1 MCHDA
6 SMARALTLAEAA
18 DQLGVTPQRI
28 SQMLRSGDLSGPTVG
43 PGRAPKGVG
52 RVWESSLQQEID
64 KRGAGSRRV
73 GRRSTLHDGVQ
84 TGPPARESAALEAAL
99 QMKIRLDDAR
109 EALREER
116 QANKRLTSLLT
127 AVVAEM
133 EIARAQ
139 SDRLDHI
146 AEGYSEALA
155 QLIIPDGPGNAS

>member
-1 MCHDA
+1 
-6 SMARALTLAEAA
+6 MARALALAEAA
-18 DQLGVTPQRI
+18 DRLGVTPQRI

-84 TGPPARESAALEAAL
+84 TGPPTRESAALEAAL

-109 EALREER
+109 EALRER
-116 QANKRLTSLLT
+116 
-127 AVVAEM
+127 
-133 EIARAQ
+133 
-139 SDRLDHI
+139 
-146 AEGYSEALA
+146 
-155 QLIIPDGPGNAS
+155 